1 LSPGAHAFLIDET
14 FMTADNAPPPPRRI
28 HLGLFHQPL
37 GRHPAAWR
45 RAAAQGPP
53 EDIDWAI
60 RIARKAEEGLFDM
73 VFVADNL
80 AGPEPG
86 AQGKTGGLEPVTL
99 LSALAVATSQIG
111 LVGTISTSFSEPYNV
126 ARMLASL
133 DHISHGRAGWN
144 VVTTQS
150 DRAAENFSL
159 GTLPDHAARYARAGE
174 FVRVVRG
181 LWDSWAEGA
190 LLMDK
195 ATGAF
200 LDTSRVRL
208 LEHAGTHFSVRGPLN
223 VSRPPPG
230 HPIIVQAGSSPDG
243 IGLAAAEADLAFT
256 AQDTVEDA
264 LVYRAALGAAA
275 RAAGRTD
282 NLKILPGVMPV
293 VGRTDAEAR
302 EKFAALQEYTDIDAG
317 IRQLS
322 GRWGYDLSTHPL
334 DGPVPEPGERIH
346 GESRVRLLLNKARA
360 ENYTLR
366 ELAALAIASHGHR
379 IVIGSAETIADDF
392 QSWFEQGAAD
402 GFNLIP
408 ASMPD
413 GLDDFVDLVVPVL
426 QQRGLFRRSYE
437 ETTLRARFGL
447 GPRHPVGFAPR
458 APSGAR

>member
-1 LSPGAHAFLIDET
+1 
-14 FMTADNAPPPPRRI
+14 MTTVDQNAGKPRRL

-45 RAAAQGPP
+45 QDSAQGHP
-53 EDIDWAI
+53 EDVDWAI

-73 VFVADNL
+73 FFVADNL

-86 AQGKTGGLEPVTL
+86 AQGKAGGLEPLTL
-99 LSALAVATSQIG
+99 LSALAVTTSKIG
-111 LVGTISTSFSEPYNV
+111 LVGTISTSFAEPYNV
-126 ARMLASL
+126 ARQLASL

-159 GTLPDHAARYARAGE
+159 AALPDHATRYVRAGE
-174 FVRVVRG
+174 FVQVVRG
-181 LWDSWAEGA
+181 LWDSWADDA
-190 LLMDK
+190 LIMDRRS
-195 ATGAF
+195 GAF
-200 LDTSRVRL
+200 LDAARVRL
-208 LEHAGTHFSVRGPLN
+208 LEHKGEHFGVRGPLN
-223 VSRPPPG
+223 ISRPPQG
-230 HPIIVQAGSSPDG
+230 HPIIVQAGSSQDG
-243 IGLAAAEADLAFT
+243 IGLAASEADIAFT
-256 AQDTVEDA
+256 AQDTIEDS
-264 LVYRAALGAAA
+264 LVYRAALSEAA
-275 RAAGRTD
+275 RAAGRKAPS
-282 NLKILPGVMPV
+282 LPILPGVMPI

-302 EKFAALQEYTDIDAG
+302 DKFAALQEHTDIAAG

-322 GRWGYDLSTHPL
+322 GRWGYDLSQHAL

-379 IVIGSAETIADDF
+379 IIIGSPQTIADDL
-392 QSWFEQGAAD
+392 QNWFEQGAAD

-413 GLDDFVDLVVPVL
+413 GLDDFVDLVIPVL
-426 QQRGLFRRSYE
+426 QERGLFRRHYE
-437 ETTLRARFGL
+437 ETTLRERFGL
-447 GPRHPVGFAPR
+447 DIPRLAAFT
-458 APSGAR
+458 S

>member
-1 LSPGAHAFLIDET
+1 
-14 FMTADNAPPPPRRI
+14 MTTVDQNAGKPRRL

-45 RAAAQGPP
+45 QDSAQGHP
-53 EDIDWAI
+53 EDVDWAI

-73 VFVADNL
+73 FFVADNL

-86 AQGKTGGLEPVTL
+86 AQGKAGGLEPLTL
-99 LSALAVATSQIG
+99 LSALAVTTSKIG
-111 LVGTISTSFSEPYNV
+111 LVGTISTSFAEPYNV
-126 ARMLASL
+126 ARQLASL

-159 GTLPDHAARYARAGE
+159 AALPDHATRYVRAGE
-174 FVRVVRG
+174 FVHVVRG
-181 LWDSWAEGA
+181 LWDSWADDA
-190 LLMDK
+190 LIMDRRS
-195 ATGAF
+195 GVF
-200 LDTSRVRL
+200 LDTARVRL
-208 LEHAGTHFSVRGPLN
+208 LEHKGEHFGVRGPLN
-223 VSRPPPG
+223 ISRPPQG
-230 HPIIVQAGSSPDG
+230 HPIIVQAGSSQDG
-243 IGLAAAEADLAFT
+243 IGLAASEADIAFT
-256 AQDTVEDA
+256 AQDTIEDS
-264 LVYRAALGAAA
+264 LVYRAALSEAA
-275 RAAGRTD
+275 RAAGRKAPS
-282 NLKILPGVMPV
+282 LPILPGVMPI

-302 EKFAALQEYTDIDAG
+302 DKFAALQEHTDIAAG

-322 GRWGYDLSTHPL
+322 GRWGYDLSQHPL

-379 IVIGSAETIADDF
+379 IIIGSPQTIADDL
-392 QSWFEQGAAD
+392 QNWFEQGAAD

-413 GLDDFVDLVVPVL
+413 GLDDFVDLVIPVL
-426 QQRGLFRRSYE
+426 QERGLFRRHYE
-437 ETTLRARFGL
+437 ETTLRERFGL
-447 GPRHPVGFAPR
+447 DIPRLAAFT
-458 APSGAR
+458 S

>member
-1 LSPGAHAFLIDET
+1 
-14 FMTADNAPPPPRRI
+14 MTTVDQKSSKPRQL

-45 RAAAQGPP
+45 RDTARGHP
-53 EDIDWAI
+53 EDVDWAI

-73 VFVADNL
+73 FFVADNL
-80 AGPEPG
+80 AGPEPA
-86 AQGKTGGLEPVTL
+86 AQGKAGGLEPLTL
-99 LSALAVATSQIG
+99 LSALAIATSKIG
-111 LVGTISTSFSEPYNV
+111 LVGTISTSFSEPYNI
-126 ARMLASL
+126 ARQLASL
-133 DHISHGRAGWN
+133 DHISRGRAGWN

-159 GTLPDHAARYARAGE
+159 KALPDHAARYARASE
-174 FVRVVRG
+174 FVQVVRG
-181 LWDSWAEGA
+181 LWDSWANDA
-190 LLMDK
+190 LVMD
-195 ATGAF
+195 ARSGVF
-200 LDTSRVRL
+200 LDTDRVRL
-208 LEHAGTHFSVRGPLN
+208 LEHKGEHFSVRGPLN
-223 VSRPPPG
+223 ISRPPQG
-230 HPIIVQAGSSPDG
+230 HPIIVQAGSSRDG

-256 AQDTVEDA
+256 AQDTIEDA
-264 LVYRAALGAAA
+264 LAYRAALAEAAA
-275 RAAGRTD
+275 AAGRQAAPPP
-282 NLKILPGVMPV
+282 ILPGVMPI

-302 EKFAALQEYTDIDAG
+302 EKFAALQEHTDIAAG

-322 GRWGYDLSTHPL
+322 GRWGYDLSQHPL

-379 IVIGSAETIADDF
+379 IVIGSAQTVADDF

-413 GLDDFVDLVVPVL
+413 GLDDFVDLVIPVL
-426 QQRGLFRRSYE
+426 QERGLFRRHYE
-437 ETTLRARFGL
+437 ESTLRERFGL
-447 GPRHPVGFAPR
+447 PIRRLTSFGS
-458 APSGAR
+458 SGN

>member
-1 LSPGAHAFLIDET
+1 MSAVSQFQKSGT
-14 FMTADNAPPPPRRI
+14 I

-45 RAAAQGPP
+45 QATAQGHP
-53 EDIDWAI
+53 EDIDWVI
-60 RIARKAEEGLFDM
+60 RIAQKAEEGLFDM
-73 VFVADNL
+73 FFVADNL

-86 AQGKTGGLEPVTL
+86 AQGKAGGLEPVTL
-99 LSALAVATSQIG
+99 LSALAVATSKIG

-126 ARMLASL
+126 ARALASL

-150 DRAAENFSL
+150 DRSAENFNLSA
-159 GTLPDHAARYARAGE
+159 LPDHAARYARADE

-181 LWDSWAEGA
+181 LWDSWADDA
-190 LLMDK
+190 LVMDK
-195 ATGAF
+195 RSGTF

-208 LEHAGTHFSVRGPLN
+208 LDHKGEHFSVRGPLN
-223 VSRPPPG
+223 VSRPPQG
-230 HPIIVQAGSSPDG
+230 HPVIVQAGSSRDG
-243 IGLAAAEADLAFT
+243 IGLAATQADLAFT
-256 AQDTVEDA
+256 AQDTIEDS
-264 LVYRAALGAAA
+264 LVYRAALKEAAE
-275 RAAGRTD
+275 AGGRSGY
-282 NLKILPGVMPV
+282 LKVLPGVMPI

-302 EKFAALQEYTDIDAG
+302 EKFAALQEHTDIAAG

-360 ENYTLR
+360 ENYSLR

-379 IVIGSAETIADDF
+379 IIMGSPETIADDL

-413 GLDDFVDLVVPVL
+413 GLDDFVDRVIPVL
-426 QQRGLFRRSYE
+426 QDRGLFRRHYAE
-437 ETTLRARFGL
+437 KTLRERFGL
-447 GPRHPVGFAPR
+447 DIPRLGAFA
-458 APSGAR
+458 S

>member
-1 LSPGAHAFLIDET
+1 MSAVSQT
-14 FMTADNAPPPPRRI
+14 QKSRTI

-45 RAAAQGPP
+45 QEAAQGHP
-53 EDIDWAI
+53 EDIDWVI

-73 VFVADNL
+73 FFMADNL

-86 AQGKTGGLEPVTL
+86 AQGKAGGLEPVTL
-99 LSALAVATSQIG
+99 LSALAVATSKIG

-126 ARMLASL
+126 ARALASL
-133 DHISHGRAGWN
+133 DHISRGRAGWN

-159 GTLPDHAARYARAGE
+159 SALPDHAARYARADE

-181 LWDSWAEGA
+181 LWDSWADDA
-190 LLMDK
+190 LVMDK
-195 ATGAF
+195 RSGRF
-200 LDTSRVRL
+200 LNTDRVRL
-208 LEHAGTHFSVRGPLN
+208 LDHKGEHFSVRGPLN
-223 VSRPPPG
+223 VSRPPQG
-230 HPIIVQAGSSPDG
+230 HPVIVQAGSSRDG
-243 IGLAAAEADLAFT
+243 IGLAATQADLAFT
-256 AQDTVEDA
+256 AQDTIEDSLA
-264 LVYRAALGAAA
+264 YRAALKEAAE
-275 RAAGRTD
+275 AGGRSGY
-282 NLKILPGVMPV
+282 LKVLPGIMPI

-302 EKFAALQEYTDIDAG
+302 EKFAALQEHTDIAAG

-360 ENYTLR
+360 ENYTLG

-379 IVIGSAETIADDF
+379 IIIGSPETIADDL
-392 QSWFEQGAAD
+392 QHWFEQGAAD

-413 GLDDFVDLVVPVL
+413 GLDDFVDRVIPVL
-426 QQRGLFRRSYE
+426 QDRGLFRRSYA
-437 ETTLRARFGL
+437 ETTLRERFGL
-447 GPRHPVGFAPR
+447 GIPRLGAFA
-458 APSGAR
+458 S